1 MVYIVC
7 HLIIWSLGSLVSP
20 VKKEA
25 KGCSGEVVLYQMTF
39 DVLAICCGWEIS
51 FQVMI
56 YTIGVK
62 ISNKCYFPASS
73 SPTANVCVLC
83 STFVTMWKEKKFSI
97 CSCILSLSRSSA
109 NFSPLPYFSLF
120 LLIFAYEPATRPDGG
135 FVVNPL
141 TWRREKRG
149 QLDLLLRLPLT
160 KYVPYPWLATF

>member
-1 MVYIVC
+1 M
-7 HLIIWSLGSLVSP
+7 
-20 VKKEA
+20 
-25 KGCSGEVVLYQMTF
+25 YQRSCTVPD
-39 DVLAICCGWEIS
+39 DVRCIGNLLRQRNLFS
-51 FQVMI
+51 SHDI

-73 SPTANVCVLC
+73 SPAANVCVPC

-97 CSCILSLSRSSA
+97 CSCILSLSRSIA

-120 LLIFAYEPATRPDGG
+120 LLIFAYEPATRLDGG

-149 QLDLLLRLPLT
+149 QLDLLLCPSQSMFHIHDSLLFRSNTLDT
-160 KYVPYPWLATF
+160 SC